1 MLSEYLK
8 LIRIK
13 HWIKNGFVFVPIL
26 FSKNLFE
33 VNDFLHVLFAF
44 IVFGFA
50 SSLVYVFNDITDVE
64 ADRKHSVKKH
74 RPIASGTISK
84 RNGWIVIAVLLIVLV
99 LTGQTFSVEFN
110 LIVLSYIILNLF
122 YSLYL
127 KQIVLV
133 DLFCIAAGFML
144 RVLAGAYA
152 IHVEVSS
159 WLILTTLFI
168 SLFLAII
175 KRRSELTAQSNDLK
189 TRTVLENYSTAYIDQ
204 ISSITA
210 AGVIICYALY
220 SVSAKVLTN
229 FHSDYFVYTTIFV
242 IYGIFR
248 YLFLAMHQDKGEDAS
263 EIILKDFPT
272 LINIVLYFL
281 TVILIIYY

>member
-1 MLSEYLK
+1 MLMEYLK

-26 FSKNLFE
+26 FSKNLFDPNNFFQ
-33 VNDFLHVLFAF
+33 VVFAF

-50 SSLVYVFNDITDVE
+50 SSIVYVFNDIADVE

-74 RPIASGTISK
+74 RPIASGKISK
-84 RNGWIVIAVLLIVLV
+84 KNAWIVITVLV
-99 LTGQTFSVEFN
+99 IIIVFSIQYFSIGFDIV
-110 LIVLSYIILNLF
+110 VLSYITLNIF
-122 YSLYL
+122 YSLYF
-127 KQIVLV
+127 KKIVIV
-133 DLFCIAAGFML
+133 DLFSIAAGFML
-144 RVLAGAYA
+144 RVIAGAYA
-152 IHVEVSS
+152 INVEVSS
-159 WLILTTLFI
+159 WLILTTLFV

-189 TRTVLENYSTAYIDQ
+189 TRTVLENYSTTFIDQ

-220 SVSAKVLTN
+220 SVSSKVLNN

-248 YLFLAMHQDKGEDAS
+248 YLFLAVHKDKGEDAS
-263 EIILKDFPT
+263 EIILKDYPT
-272 LINIVLYFL
+272 MINIVLYFI
-281 TVILIIYY
+281 TVILIIYS

>member
-1 MLSEYLK
+1 MLKEYIK

-26 FSKNLFE
+26 FSKNLFDSNNFFQ
-33 VNDFLHVLFAF
+33 VVFAF

-50 SSLVYVFNDITDVE
+50 SSIVYVFNDIADAE
-64 ADRKHSVKKH
+64 ADRKHSVKKN
-74 RPIASGTISK
+74 RPIASGKISK
-84 RNGWIVIAVLLIVLV
+84 KNAWIVITVLV
-99 LTGQTFSVEFN
+99 VIFAFSIKYFSVGFD
-110 LIVLSYIILNLF
+110 IVVLSYIILNIF
-122 YSLYL
+122 YSLYF
-127 KQIVLV
+127 KRIVIV
-133 DLFCIAAGFML
+133 DLFSIAAGFML
-144 RVLAGAYA
+144 RVIAGAYA
-152 IHVEVSS
+152 INVEVSS
-159 WLILTTLFI
+159 WLILTTLFV

-189 TRTVLENYSTAYIDQ
+189 TRTVLENYSTAFIDQ

-220 SVSAKVLTN
+220 SVSAKVLNN

-248 YLFLAMHQDKGEDAS
+248 YLFLAVNENKGEDAS
-263 EIILKDFPT
+263 EVILKDYPT
-272 LINIVLYFL
+272 LINIVLYFI
-281 TVILIIYY
+281 TVILIIYS